1 MTGSSN
7 FQPDRALIQVAVIQ
21 IELNNRPSLRMASL
35 SDDQSRRSRHSKS
48 QSTSALSTILDL
60 PRSRESI
67 PPVPRIPYSL
77 KSTTSTPR
85 AGNTSSRASGRLATV
100 PGLVDSSDLSDGDS
114 CTTNSCE
121 SPTNS
126 RVSYS
131 SVQRSRT
138 YRSLADPGS
147 PTPTRTRVKTTVIND
162 HDGSSSPLPLNT
174 PPTSPST
181 KHSNKDRTDGLKGLG
196 VQRRSSK
203 RRTEPRSPRKDL
215 LGSRTVS
222 GGSSRAEKQ
231 ISLRDEIDSCVRVV
245 SAA

>member
-1 MTGSSN
+1 
-7 FQPDRALIQVAVIQ
+7 
-21 IELNNRPSLRMASL
+21 MASL
-35 SDDQSRRSRHSKS
+35 SGDQSRRSRHSKS

-60 PRSRESI
+60 PRSRDSI
-67 PPVPRIPYSL
+67 PPVPSIPYSL

-85 AGNTSSRASGRLATV
+85 AEKPSSRASGRLATL

-114 CTTNSCE
+114 STTNSCD
-121 SPTNS
+121 SPTTS
-126 RVSYS
+126 RSSYS

-138 YRSLADPGS
+138 YHSLVDPGS
-147 PTPTRTRVKTTVIND
+147 PTPTRTRVKNTVING
-162 HDGSSSPLPLNT
+162 HDDGSSPLPLNT
-174 PPTSPST
+174 PPASPSK
-181 KHSNKDRTDGLKGLG
+181 KHIDKDRTDGPMKLG

-203 RRTEPRSPRKDL
+203 RRTEPRSPRKDG